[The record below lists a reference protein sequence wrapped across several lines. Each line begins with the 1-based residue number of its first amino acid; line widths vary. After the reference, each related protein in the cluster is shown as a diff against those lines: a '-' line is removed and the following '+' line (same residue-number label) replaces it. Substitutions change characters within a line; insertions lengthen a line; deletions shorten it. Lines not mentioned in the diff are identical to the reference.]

1 MSLRRWAV
9 LTALLPGIAVA
20 QPITA
25 TPLAPPP
32 QAMPQQTPPAA
43 VPQQPPPP
51 LQPAPAQPAP
61 PAVTATPSAPP
72 ATETP
77 PWPDVWQ
84 PRGVVVLRM
93 LDKINAQ
100 TATATVKVGES
111 VSYGSLTIAARACD
125 VRPPD
130 QPADATAFLVITD
143 RNPEAPGFTGWILRS
158 DPSLSMLEH
167 PLYDVRVAGC
177 GG

>member
-1 MSLRRWAV
+1 MSPRRWTV
-9 LTALLPGIAVA
+9 LTALLPGIAAA

-32 QAMPQQTPPAA
+32 AA
-43 VPQQPPPP
+43 VPQQP
-51 LQPAPAQPAP
+51 LSPAQTVPAQPAP

-72 ATETP
+72 ATEMP
-77 PWPDVWQ
+77 PWPNVWQ
-84 PRGVVVLRM
+84 PRGSVVLHM

-111 VSYGSLTIAARACD
+111 VPFGSLTIAVRACD
-125 VRPPD
+125 VHPSD